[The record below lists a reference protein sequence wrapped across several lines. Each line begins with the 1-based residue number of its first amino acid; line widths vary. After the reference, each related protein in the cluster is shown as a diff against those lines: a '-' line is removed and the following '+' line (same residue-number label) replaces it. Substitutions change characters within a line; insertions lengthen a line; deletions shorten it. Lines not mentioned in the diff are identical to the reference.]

1 MATKQDV
8 EFSLS
13 ANVIGTEKVKA
24 LRDEVAALA
33 KQGGAVG
40 PEFEQLANELDRLGQ
55 GAKTLTALGEL
66 ANEIEQLGAAQTE
79 AAAASEKLNAEMVQ
93 VTQSA
98 DSFRAAQDTL
108 QSALSDAKTELA
120 AARLRLAEYKLAQK
134 DLIGDTDQYRQTVK
148 LMNEQVLAHRKSII
162 DLNSELSRAKV
173 ATKEAESAENQAVI
187 AYERSEAALNRSAQ
201 ALKAREKTQGES
213 LQSLRAMGIETDNLT
228 QSEAA
233 LIDRFRQAAA
243 EQQRL
248 VQLAADQKTAAQEYS
263 TWWSNALYAREEAEK
278 RAAAAAKQA
287 AEQQAQALRAQ
298 MAEEDRLARIVE
310 RTRREMADAAQLE
323 LKYELE
329 AIQQVEQARTA
340 SAQRQ
345 VAAQKAVQDSFRTAG
360 ATSVSALRDEIAR
373 VNSALDTLKAS
384 GQLSTAELQVAMRQ
398 GAARVKELEMQ
409 IREATGALTVMDR
422 VNKVFSSSF
431 GQTFTAFV
439 ASNIFMRIIT
449 MVGDL
454 GRSFFDANKQLESFR
469 LALTSVYGS
478 TDIASKQLGFLRQ
491 AAADAGISVKDIS
504 SSFIKFSAAFATAGI
519 PIEQTNELFARLTK
533 ASAILGISTDDTGRA
548 ITALGQ
554 MASKGVVSM
563 EELRQQLGDA
573 LPGAFQIAAKGLG
586 ITEKQLTA
594 LVESGQLAA
603 RDFIPAFSDG
613 LKSVSGEVDTM
624 SARLN
629 DASNVI
635 TVLFQKVGDTG
646 VWVALKGALTGVVEV
661 FRGLALVIGVV
672 LQGFENGV
680 ASVAVFVAALASGQ
694 GLSGALQAVTDKSAE
709 SRQKMVE
716 YAAALGYGSEK
727 AKESSDSHAVLQRE
741 LIKSQIAFA
750 ESLKSS
756 EKSASTAKEH
766 AKAVIEEANALEQ
779 SAKAFGTEAQ
789 QKEASVSATAMRA
802 EALAK
807 EAEAER
813 ATATLMSEM
822 LTKRAA
828 LLETE
833 KAQLALQNLSQAQR
847 EQIAADRQK
856 EIDDLRKKSAAQNE
870 VAEKARQVA
879 EGARIA
885 AAAAKL
891 ESEAYKDN
899 ADRVKELTAAY
910 DLELKKLNE
919 LKVAKSAGLATD
931 KEIAEQQSR
940 VDQANKLRVDSLN
953 DQIARIKALVENKKA
968 DLAQTEAIND
978 IRMKE
983 LQGIAALGKSIGDEN
998 LVRYA
1003 NVEMLRLQIKTIMLK
1018 AEAQKIEAEA
1028 EKQIIAIERQKIEST
1043 RELTATEKI
1052 EFDTRVKLADV
1063 KLKQAKATAE
1073 STKALENEI
1082 TATNNGTAS
1091 LTGNTKAR
1099 QDSNKTRQE
1108 EIALIKQKQKYDEA
1122 GYALNTEGQRVGAA
1136 GATWLSIYNDL
1147 KGYGVSEERAKS
1159 IAKEFTD
1166 QNGDVPYMNNPGQ
1179 KTYGADT
1186 LSMAVMKAAQ
1196 RELMNGSSG
1205 NEGLNVPSQSTKPA
1219 EQTTTPQVTDQRST
1233 GPGQASI
1240 NMTFNLGGTSTTVTG
1255 LSSTQA
1261 SALKTVVEQLN
1272 NMKGTAA

>member
-13 ANVIGTEKVKA
+13 ANVVGTEKIKA
-24 LRDEVAALA
+24 LRDEVTALA
-33 KQGGAVG
+33 KQGGAVA

-55 GAKTLTALGEL
+55 EANALTNLSEL
-66 ANEIEQLGAAQTE
+66 AKQIEQLGAAQTE
-79 AAAASEKLNAEMVQ
+79 AAAASEKLNAEM
-93 VTQSA
+93 TQATGTA
-98 DSFRAAQDTL
+98 DSFRAAQGTL
-108 QSALSDAKTELA
+108 RSALVDAKTELA

-134 DLIGDTDQYRQTVK
+134 DLIGDTDQYRQTVR

-162 DLNSELSRAKV
+162 DLNGELSRAKV
-173 ATKEAESAENQAVI
+173 ATQEAESAEKDAAS
-187 AYERSEAALNRSAQ
+187 AYERSKDALTRSAKALGEREQ
-201 ALKAREKTQGES
+201 AQRES
-213 LQSLRAMGIETDNLT
+213 VQSLRAMGIETENLT
-228 QSEAA
+228 QAEAS
-233 LIDRFRQAAA
+233 LIDKFRQAAI

-248 VQLAADQKTAAQEYS
+248 VKLASDQKLAAQEYS
-263 TWWSNALYAREEAEK
+263 TWWSNALYAREQAEK
-278 RAAAAAKQA
+278 AAGAAAKLA
-287 AEQQAQALRAQ
+287 AEQQVKALRDQ
-298 MAEEDRLARIVE
+298 MAEEDRLTRIVE

-329 AIQQVEQARTA
+329 AIKKVEQARTEA
-340 SAQRQ
+340 AQRQ
-345 VAAQKAVQDSFRTAG
+345 AAAQKAVQDSFSTIG
-360 ATSVSALRDEIAR
+360 AANVAELRAQITK
-373 VNSALDTLKAS
+373 VNESFATLKQS
-384 GQLSTAELQVAMRQ
+384 GTLTGAELQVAMKQ
-398 GAARVKELEMQ
+398 ASGRVKELELQ
-409 IREATGALTVMDR
+409 IREASGALTVMDR

-454 GRSFFDANKQLESFR
+454 GRAFFDSNKQLESFR

-478 TDIASKQLGFLRQ
+478 TDIASKQLGFLRK
-491 AAADAGISVKDIS
+491 AAADAGISISEIS
-504 SSFIKFSAAFATAGI
+504 SSFIKFSAAFANAGI

-533 ASAILGISTDDTGRA
+533 ASAILGISTEDTGRA

-624 SARLN
+624 SSRLN
-629 DASNVI
+629 DASNVF

-646 VWVALKGALTGVVEV
+646 VWAALKGALTGVVEV
-661 FRGLALVIGVV
+661 FRALALTIGVV

-694 GLSGALQAVTDKSAE
+694 GLSGAIQAVTDKSAE
-709 SRQKMVE
+709 SRQKMIE
-716 YAAALGYGSEK
+716 YASALGYGSEK
-727 AKESSDSHAVLQRE
+727 AKESSDSHASLQRE

-766 AKAVIEEANALEQ
+766 AKAVIEEANAVEQ
-779 SAKAFGTEAQ
+779 AAKAFGTEAQ
-789 QKEASVSATAMRA
+789 QKEASVTATAMRA
-802 EALAK
+802 EALAQ

-813 ATATLMSEM
+813 ATAALMNDM
-822 LTKRAA
+822 IAKRVA

-847 EQIAADRQK
+847 EQVATDRQK
-856 EIDDLRKKSAAQNE
+856 EIDDLRKKAAAQNE

-885 AAAAKL
+885 AAAAKI
-891 ESEAYKDN
+891 EAEANKDN
-899 ADRVKELTAAY
+899 ADRVKELTDAY
-910 DLELKKLNE
+910 DRELQKLNE
-919 LKVAKSAGLATD
+919 LKVAKAAGLATD
-931 KEIAEQQSR
+931 KEIVAQQSR
-940 VDQANKLRVDSLN
+940 VDQANKLRVDALD
-953 DQIARIKALVENKKA
+953 DQIARIKALTENKKA
-968 DLAQTEAIND
+968 DLAQSEAIAD

-1003 NVEMLRLQIKTIMLK
+1003 NVEMLRLQIKMIMLK

-1052 EFDTRVKLADV
+1052 AFDTRQKLVDV

-1073 STKALENEI
+1073 STKAIEGEI
-1082 TATNNGTAS
+1082 NATNNSTGS

-1108 EIALIKQKQKYDEA
+1108 ELALIKEKKKYDDA
-1122 GYALNTEGQRVGAA
+1122 GYALNTEGQRVGAV

-1147 KGYGVSEERAKS
+1147 KSYGVSDERAKS

-1179 KTYGADT
+1179 RAYGADT
-1186 LSMAVMKAAQ
+1186 LSVAVQKAAQ
-1196 RELMNGSSG
+1196 KELMNGSSG
-1205 NEGLNVPSQSTKPA
+1205 NNGLNAAGTGSDPA
-1219 EQTTTPQVTDQRST
+1219 AQPAQPPADQRST
-1233 GPGQASI
+1233 APTQPSV
-1240 NMTFNLGGTSTTVTG
+1240 NMTFSFGSTSTTVAG
-1255 LSSTQA
+1255 LTSAQA
-1261 SALKTVVEQLN
+1261 SALKVVVEQLSTQ
-1272 NMKGTAA
+1272 KGTAS